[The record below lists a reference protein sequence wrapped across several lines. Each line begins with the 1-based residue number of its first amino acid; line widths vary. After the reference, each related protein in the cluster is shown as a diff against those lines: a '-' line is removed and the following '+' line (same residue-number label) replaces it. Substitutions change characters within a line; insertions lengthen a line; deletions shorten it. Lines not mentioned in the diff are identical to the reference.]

1 MSAPDRYTCE
11 EAFARIS
18 DYLDRALSAE
28 EMRLV
33 REHLETCA
41 VCAREFGYEA
51 SVLDGIRKKLDHIDL
66 PADLIARISRKLREA
81 DGSSNR

>member
-11 EAFARIS
+11 EAFRRIS
-18 DYLDRALSAE
+18 DYLDRALNAE

-41 VCAREFGYEA
+41 VCAREFNYEA
-51 SVLDGIRKKLDHIDL
+51 SVLREVRSKLEHLDV
-66 PADLIARISRKLREA
+66 PADLIARISDRLRQAEEDA
-81 DGSSNR
+81 G

>member
-1 MSAPDRYTCE
+1 MSAPPPDRYTCE
-11 EAFARIS
+11 EAFARLS

-41 VCAREFGYEA
+41 VCAREFHYEA
-51 SVLDGIRKKLDHIDL
+51 SVLQEVRNKLDHIDL
-66 PADLIARISRKLREA
+66 PPDLISKISRKLREA
-81 DGSSNR
+81 E